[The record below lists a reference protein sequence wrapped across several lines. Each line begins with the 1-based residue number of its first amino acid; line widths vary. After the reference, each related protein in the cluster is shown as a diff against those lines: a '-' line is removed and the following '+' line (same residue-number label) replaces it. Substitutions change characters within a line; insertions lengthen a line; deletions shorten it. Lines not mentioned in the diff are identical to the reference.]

1 MWVINRF
8 KREQITMNEQ
18 KLQNKK
24 TINSIYIFKKNLP
37 KFLFLYVFADKGQK
51 RIFQDLEKKGGNKK
65 RSI

>member
-1 MWVINRF
+1 
-8 KREQITMNEQ
+8 MNEQ